1 MRNLLLVAG
10 LASLPLLS
18 IAQTTETP
26 HFYVGVGA
34 FLASSEP
41 FQDYYTT
48 RVGPALTAGR
58 QFTPRLA
65 LQLSGAYTWRN
76 YGSSTV
82 TSFAGSVPTGT
93 YDYKFHDKALTFPLL
108 LRATLTN
115 PTKRLRV
122 DALGGPVLRINLSRF
137 ESSETYLGQTSFY
150 RSERYSTSDFLVA
163 LGPALRYTV
172 TPQVELVFDALVS
185 IGVDG
190 YYRNFNGRLSSNLL
204 AGVHY
209 SFGG

>member
-1 MRNLLLVAG
+1 MRNLLLAAS

-18 IAQTTETP
+18 TAQTTEAP
-26 HFYVGVGA
+26 HFYVGAGA
-34 FLASSEP
+34 FLAASDP
-41 FQDYYTT
+41 FQDYSTT

-65 LQLSGAYTWRN
+65 LQLSGAYTWRD

-115 PTKRLRV
+115 PAKRLRV
-122 DALGGPVLRINLSRF
+122 DALGGPVLRVNLSRF
-137 ESSETYLGQTSFY
+137 ESSETYLGQTSSY
-150 RSERYSTSDFLVA
+150 RTERYTTSDFLVT

-172 TPQVELVFDALVS
+172 TPQVALVVDALVS
-185 IGVDG
+185 IGVNG
-190 YYRNFNGRLSSNLL
+190 YFRNFNGRLSSNVL

-209 SFGG
+209 NFGG